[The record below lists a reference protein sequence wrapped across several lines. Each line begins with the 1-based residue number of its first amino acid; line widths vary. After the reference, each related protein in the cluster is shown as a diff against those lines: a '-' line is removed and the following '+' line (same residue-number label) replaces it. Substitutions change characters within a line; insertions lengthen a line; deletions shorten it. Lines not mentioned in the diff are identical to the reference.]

1 MRNAGLVAIL
11 APILLVTSAPDAEAD
26 GWYFTEGFGESE
38 LNGEMAD
45 YFEGGEFAARISFGR
60 RGKTWS
66 VEGNVMGTGLD
77 GRRLFA
83 GNSYEAMTI
92 GLDAKYHVP
101 IGTSGLGVYLRGGL
115 NKMMLNESYGSY
127 DEPRAGDYEGRGI
140 TYGAGVQIKG
150 KIPAVGFLFWP
161 LFFTDIGPKI
171 TGALWLDTS
180 RQFVRLHHPDGPSL
194 DGDFSTWTIGFAL
207 GSDF

>member
-1 MRNAGLVAIL
+1 MVTLGLA
-11 APILLVTSAPDAEAD
+11 ASASESHAD
-26 GWYFTEGFGESE
+26 GWYFTEGMGQSE
-38 LNGEMAD
+38 LNGELSD
-45 YFEGGEFAARISFGR
+45 YFEGGDLAGRVSLGR
-60 RGKTWS
+60 RGHTWS
-66 VEGNVMGTGLD
+66 VEANFMATGLE
-77 GRRLFA
+77 GRRVFA
-83 GNSYEAMTI
+83 GNSYSALTI

-101 IGTSGLGVYLRGGL
+101 LGTSGLGVYLRGGL
-115 NKMMLNESYGSY
+115 NKMNLDGSWGNF
-127 DEPRAGDYEGRGI
+127 DELRGDEYEGRGI

-180 RQFVRLHHPDGPSL
+180 RQFVRLHHPNGPSL
-194 DGDFSTWTIGFAL
+194 DGDFSTWTLGFAI